1 MKYLK
6 ILIKFRN
13 PKRMTING
21 IVMAGGKG
29 TRLRPI
35 TYSIPK
41 PLVPI
46 AGYPCIEYTVESF
59 YKAGIRDLIITTGY
73 KFEALISGVLDL
85 KHQDQNILFSVEK
98 EAAGTAG
105 SVKLVEKFI
114 DDTIVVGSGDIL
126 ADFDIAD
133 IISFH
138 RNKKAK
144 VTIVLSEVEDTSQL
158 GIVDLKNDRIQRF
171 LEKPSPEESFSKIVN
186 AGIYVIE
193 PEILEKIPYGEP
205 YDFGK
210 QLFPKLI
217 SEGETIHGYVGKG
230 TWIDTGRPNDM
241 IRANQVMTEKY
252 GTDYSKER
260 FTGRMILNTNE
271 RKLGGN
277 ISGNSFIG
285 SDVSMSKGSE
295 INSSAVY
302 NNVTVEKNV
311 KIDNSLILDSVRI
324 KSGTTIENSVIMR
337 GTVIGENCEIH
348 DSVLSPKLNLQDG
361 SRVYN
366 VSLASEIVED
376 Q

>member
-1 MKYLK
+1 
-6 ILIKFRN
+6 
-13 PKRMTING
+13 MTVNG

-46 AGYPCIEYTVESF
+46 AGNPCIEYTVESF
-59 YKAGIRDLIITTGY
+59 YRAGIKDLIITTGY
-73 KFEALISGVLDL
+73 KFESLISGVLEM
-85 KHQDQNILFSVEK
+85 KHADQNILFSVEK

-114 DDTIVVGSGDIL
+114 DDTIVIGSGDIL

-133 IISFH
+133 VIAFH
-138 RNKKAK
+138 RKKKAK

-158 GIVDLKNDRIQRF
+158 GIVELKNDRIQRF

-193 PEILEKIPYGEP
+193 PEMLEKIPYGEP

-210 QLFPKLI
+210 QFFPKLI
-217 SEGETIHGYVGKG
+217 DEGETVHGYVGKG
-230 TWIDTGRPNDM
+230 TWIDTGRPHDM

-252 GTDYSKER
+252 GKDYSRER
-260 FTGRMILNTNE
+260 LNGKIILKTPE
-271 RKLGGN
+271 RKLAGTITGN
-277 ISGNSFIG
+277 TFIG
-285 SDVSMSKGSE
+285 TDVDMAEGCE
-295 INSSAVY
+295 INDSAIY
-302 NNVTVEKNV
+302 NNVIMEKNV
-311 KIDNSLILDSVRI
+311 QIKNSLILDSVKI
-324 KSGTTIENSVIMR
+324 KSGTSIENSVIMR
-337 GTVIGENCEIH
+337 NTVIGENCEVH
-348 DSVLSPKLNLQDG
+348 DSVLSPKLNLQSG

-366 VSLASEIVED
+366 VSLTSDVEEEI
-376 Q
+376 

>member
-1 MKYLK
+1 
-6 ILIKFRN
+6 
-13 PKRMTING
+13 MTVNG

-59 YKAGIRDLIITTGY
+59 YRAGIRDLIITTGY
-73 KFEALISGVLDL
+73 KFESLISGVLDL

-98 EAAGTAG
+98 EPAGTAG
-105 SVKLVEKFI
+105 SVKMVENFI

-133 IISFH
+133 IVSFH
-138 RNKKAK
+138 RKKNAK
-144 VTIVLSEVEDTSQL
+144 ITIVLSEVEDVSQL
-158 GIVDLKNDRIQRF
+158 GIVELKDDKIQRF

-210 QLFPKLI
+210 QLFPKMV
-217 SEGETIHGYVGKG
+217 SEGEDIHGYVGKG
-230 TWIDTGRPNDM
+230 TWIDTGRPHDM

-252 GTDYSKER
+252 GTDYAKER
-260 FTGRMILNTNE
+260 FAGRMIINTPE
-271 RKLGGN
+271 RKIGGSV
-277 ISGNSFIG
+277 SGSSFIG
-285 SDVSMSKGSE
+285 SDVEVARGSK
-295 INSSAVY
+295 IDSSAVY
-302 NNVTVEKNV
+302 NGVTIEKDVNIV
-311 KIDNSLILDSVRI
+311 NSLILDSVKI
-324 KSGTTIENSVIMR
+324 KKGTSIENSVIMR
-337 GTVIGENCEIH
+337 GTVIGEDCEIH
-348 DSVLSPKLNLQDG
+348 DSVLSPKLNLQNG

-366 VSLASEIVED
+366 VSLASEIVDE

>member
-1 MKYLK
+1 
-6 ILIKFRN
+6 
-13 PKRMTING
+13 MTING

-59 YKAGIRDLIITTGY
+59 YRAGIRDLIITTGY

-85 KHQDQNILFSVEK
+85 KHPDQNILFSVEK
-98 EAAGTAG
+98 EPAGTAG
-105 SVKLVEKFI
+105 SVKMVENFI

-133 IISFH
+133 VIKFH
-138 RNKKAK
+138 RDRKAK
-144 VTIVLSEVEDTSQL
+144 ITIVLSEVEDTSQL
-158 GIVDLKNDRIQRF
+158 GIVELKNDRILRF
-171 LEKPSPEESFSKIVN
+171 LEKPTPEESFSKIVN

-205 YDFGK
+205 YDFGR
-210 QLFPKLI
+210 QLFPKLV
-217 SEGETIHGYVGKG
+217 SEGEAIHGYVGKG
-230 TWIDTGRPNDM
+230 TWIDTGRPHDM

-252 GTDYSKER
+252 GTEYSKER
-260 FTGRMILNTNE
+260 LKGKMIINTPE
-271 RKLGGN
+271 RKLGGTVTGSSYIGN
-277 ISGNSFIG
+277 EVEISR
-285 SDVSMSKGSE
+285 GSE
-295 INSSAVY
+295 ISSSAVY
-302 NNVTVEKNV
+302 NGVTIEKNV
-311 KIDNSLILDSVRI
+311 KITNSLILDSVKV
-324 KSGTTIENSVIMR
+324 KSGTVIENSVIMR
-337 GTVIGENCEIH
+337 GTVIGENCEIR
-348 DSVLSPKLNLQDG
+348 DSVLSPKLNLQSG

-366 VSLASEIVED
+366 VSLASEIVDD

>member
-1 MKYLK
+1 
-6 ILIKFRN
+6 
-13 PKRMTING
+13 MTVNG

-59 YKAGIRDLIITTGY
+59 YRAGIRDIIITTGY
-73 KFEALISGVLDL
+73 KFEALISGVLEL
-85 KHQDQNILFSVEK
+85 KHSDQNMLFSVEK
-98 EAAGTAG
+98 EPAGTAG

-126 ADFDIAD
+126 ADFDISDVVA
-133 IISFH
+133 FH
-138 RNKKAK
+138 RKKKAK
-144 VTIVLSEVEDTSQL
+144 ITIVLSEVDDPSQL
-158 GIVDLKNDRIQRF
+158 GIVELKDNKVQRF
-171 LEKPSPEESFSKIVN
+171 LEKPTPEETFSKVVN

-217 SEGETIHGYVGKG
+217 SEGEDIYGYVGKG

-241 IRANQVMTEKY
+241 IRANQVMTDKY
-252 GTDYSKER
+252 GVMHSKENLS
-260 FTGRMILNTNE
+260 GKMILKTPE
-271 RKLGGN
+271 RKLRGK
-277 ISGNSFIG
+277 ITGNSFIG
-285 SDVSMSKGSE
+285 SEVTMSEGSE
-295 INSSAVY
+295 IKSSAVY
-302 NNVTVEKNV
+302 NGVFIDRNVVV
-311 KIDNSLILDSVRI
+311 DNSLILDNAKI
-324 KSGTTIENSVIMR
+324 KSGTKITNSVIMR
-337 GTVIGENCEIH
+337 GTVIGEDCEIH
-348 DSVLSPKLNLQDG
+348 DSVLSPKLNLQKG

-366 VSLASEIVED
+366 VSLASEIVEE
-376 Q
+376 